1 MAIDEILKRT
11 AKDLKKIESTILD
24 SEELLQF
31 MRQAGED
38 VTNQEKELR
47 DLKTRR
53 DRWIR
58 ALKARGIEI

>member
-11 AKDLKKIESTILD
+11 AQDLKRIESTIQD
-24 SEELLQF
+24 SDELLKF

-38 VTNQEKELR
+38 VTTSEKELR

>member
-11 AKDLKKIESTILD
+11 AKDLKKIESTVLD

-58 ALKARGIEI
+58 ALKVRGIEI